1 MPGASTNA
9 PPDTAQCLFVCK
21 RMPLA
26 TVKRRLMR
34 YGACGHFLL
43 LRRGVYPT
51 SEDEE
56 QSDDVESE
64 EEDSEEQTLN
74 APGAGT
80 ELDEAPEP
88 IVTMGEVKEEP
99 DELEEQRLD
108 DLIFLGGS
116 TTTFTD
122 CEILDDLP
130 KTRIPGFDY

>member
-1 MPGASTNA
+1 
-9 PPDTAQCLFVCK
+9 
-21 RMPLA
+21 
-26 TVKRRLMR
+26 MR

-43 LRRGVYPT
+43 LRHGVYPT

-56 QSDDVESE
+56 QSDDVENE

-74 APGAGT
+74 APGGGA

-99 DELEEQRLD
+99 DELEEQRFD

-116 TTTFTD
+116 TTTSTD